1 MVLPCYTACVYAVL
15 KYTADRE
22 IKRAYYM
29 FYEYKI
35 QGSNEGTVAIF
46 KRLPRNL
53 KNIYLALYEWRMYF
67 YYIVQMQW
75 LK

>member
-1 MVLPCYTACVYAVL
+1 
-15 KYTADRE
+15 
-22 IKRAYYM
+22 M
-29 FYEYKI
+29 FYKYKI
-35 QGSNEGTVAIF
+35 QGSNEGTVDIF

-53 KNIYLALYEWRMYF
+53 KNIYLAIYEWRMYF